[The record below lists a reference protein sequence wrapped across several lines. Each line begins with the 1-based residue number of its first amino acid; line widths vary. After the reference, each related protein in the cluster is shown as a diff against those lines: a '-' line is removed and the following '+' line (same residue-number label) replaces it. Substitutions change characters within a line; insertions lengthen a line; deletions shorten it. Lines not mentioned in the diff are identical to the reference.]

1 MMVYILIYIIASIVG
16 YSVVYSLADVLAYII
31 IYHNQC
37 QKNIIYHVR
46 IFILYYK
53 SLSIKI
59 EGIDDKLTIGCG
71 PQTKILNFCLDIF

>member
-1 MMVYILIYIIASIVG
+1 MDRESLLII
-16 YSVVYSLADVLAYII
+16 YSLIA
-31 IYHNQC
+31 
-37 QKNIIYHVR
+37 VR

-71 PQTKILNFCLDIF
+71 PQTKILNFDN